1 MKFYT
6 ATTTINASADT
17 IWNILTDAPRY
28 PEWEPWA
35 EKLEGTIALGQKIKA
50 FSKLNPGRAFPA
62 KVTRFDVGKRMEW
75 TGGMPL
81 GLFKG
86 VRSFT
91 LNPTSTGQIK
101 FTLREEFTG
110 PLLPFIGGT
119 IPDMTEAFN
128 DFVNGLKSHA
138 ESA

>member
-1 MKFYT
+1 
-6 ATTTINASADT
+6 
-17 IWNILTDAPRY
+17 
-28 PEWEPWA
+28 
-35 EKLEGTIALGQKIKA
+35 
-50 FSKLNPGRAFPA
+50 
-62 KVTRFDVGKRMEW
+62 MEW
-75 TGGMPL
+75 TGGMPF

-91 LNPTSTGQIK
+91 LTPTSTGQIE

-110 PLLPFIGGT
+110 PLLPLIGGT